1 MWFILFIRLS
11 AELILLSDNDI
22 IECFIIDISKYLVYI
37 NLLQITS
44 PLINI
49 AIFNYYDLSLHPM
62 LLYYNYCYILM

>member
-11 AELILLSDNDI
+11 AELILLSDI

-44 PLINI
+44 SLINI